1 MAWFCSPFLTV
12 LWPKMILRKR
22 LYNQLQRVNNTKSG
36 EIWLSFFLF
45 NQWSHGVGLVV
56 RSDPMYDGEVY
67 HINKKLRHL
76 IAKDR
81 GLLVVLLIL
90 TWGWYRHSLLPA
102 LKKILKSSRLT
113 QADISGTLDGRLH
126 SSQKTWS
133 SQIHRDT
140 HMGYT
145 FTPDNAVVEAVSTG
159 MYAYAYKIS
168 GTSYIIMRIWNL
180 YKSCILSTE
189 FNSPPNLVRDKRIY
203 STRAGSMLTSVY
215 IIMFDPARCWI
226 LDVLDFDIE
235 YTRSIPILFVI
246 FTCYCHQFYR
256 TGAEGTI
263 LQFYQYYAYASI
275 YNICIIVWIVCHR
288 YHTND

>member
-1 MAWFCSPFLTV
+1 MLLVVMAWFRSPFLTI
-12 LWPKMILRKR
+12 LRPKMILRKR

-45 NQWSHGVGLVV
+45 NQWSHGLGLVV

-76 IAKDR
+76 VAKDH
-81 GLLVVLLIL
+81 GLLVVLLMS
-90 TWGWYRHSLLPA
+90 TWEWYRHSLLPA

-113 QADISGTLDGRLH
+113 KADISGTLDGRLH
-126 SSQKTWS
+126 SSKKTWS
-133 SQIHRDT
+133 SRIHRDT

-168 GTSYIIMRIWNL
+168 GTSYIIM
-180 YKSCILSTE
+180 
-189 FNSPPNLVRDKRIY
+189 
-203 STRAGSMLTSVY
+203 
-215 IIMFDPARCWI
+215 FDPARCWI

-235 YTRSIPILFVI
+235 YTRSIPILFII
-246 FTCYCHQFYR
+246 FTCYCRQFY
-256 TGAEGTI
+256 GAGAGGTI
-263 LQFYQYYAYASI
+263 LQFYQ
-275 YNICIIVWIVCHR
+275 
-288 YHTND
+288 